1 MSTIRPAMILLL
13 AAAARTSRCGGG
25 GNGGDASAADG
36 GGPKKTYDETVLG
49 DRPVGYWTLAG
60 GAATEPDASGHGH
73 VGSYQGGTPAV
84 ATMPNGDRASDFD
97 GATQFLTIPSSGS
110 FSIPTTGSLTWEGWI
125 RPDVLQ
131 FPEED
136 DGKGFVEW
144 MGKCAGHGPNCEW
157 KGRFYSTT
165 NPAGRCNRLSAYVFN
180 AIGGEGSGADFQ
192 PDCGLFQPAH
202 WYHVVG
208 EYTTRNQPTGCKN
221 TAAFPGSINIWVNGV
236 PWNQARHGQSGCM
249 SQFSVV
255 PKASDSPF
263 NIGTVAQASWF
274 PGAVGKVAL
283 YDHLLSQAQITAHF
297 QAMAGRAPSGSC
309 SDTCTI
315 PVL

>member
-1 MSTIRPAMILLL
+1 ML
-13 AAAARTSRCGGG
+13 AAAAHSSRCGGG
-25 GNGGDASAADG
+25 GNGGADG
-36 GGPKKTYDETVLG
+36 GVAKTYDETVLG

-60 GAATEPDASGHGH
+60 GAAAEPDLSGHGH
-73 VGSYQGGTPAV
+73 AGTYQGGTPAA
-84 ATMPNGDRASDFD
+84 ATLPNGDRASDFD
-97 GATQFLTIPSSGS
+97 GATQLLTIPSSSS
-110 FSIPTTGSLTWEGWI
+110 FSIPTTGNLTWEGWI

-131 FPEED
+131 FPKD
-136 DGKGFVEW
+136 AGKGYVEW
-144 MGKCAGHGPNCEW
+144 MGKCAGHSPTCEW
-157 KGRFYSTT
+157 KARFYSTT
-165 NPAGRCNRLSAYVFN
+165 NSAGRCNRLSAYVFN
-180 AIGGEGSGADFQ
+180 PSGGEGSGADFQ

-208 EYTTRNQPTGCKN
+208 EYTTLSQPTACKN

-255 PKASDSPF
+255 PKANGSAF
-263 NIGTVAQASWF
+263 NIGTVDENTWF

-283 YDHLLSQAQITAHF
+283 YDYLLSQAQITAHF